1 MAEHVSY
8 RHFAKEAQGCWV
20 YLFFAKNE
28 PNHANAK
35 GRAYNPW
42 LLWSNPNDRRKH
54 GLPRRP
60 RSLGG

>member
-1 MAEHVSY
+1 MAS
-8 RHFAKEAQGCWV
+8 AKEAQGCWV

-28 PNHANAK
+28 SNHANAK